1 MKIKSVE
8 VDNRRKRINI
18 MTAKGAY
25 SLPFVKL
32 SKIPT
37 VEDKIIEVYV
47 DKELGKE
54 AVTYLTESGYEDSIH
69 LDVFLDFN
77 KEPDFLKKIFL
88 FKLTDKAREALD
100 ASKLSKNEVC
110 RRLKTSPSQ
119 LARLLDSTNDKKSVD
134 KMLELLAVLGVSV
147 EPEFDVA

>member
-8 VDNRRKRINI
+8 IDNRRKRICI
-18 MTAKGAY
+18 LTAKGEFA
-25 SLPFVKL
+25 LPFVKL
-32 SKIPT
+32 SKVPSS
-37 VEDKIIEVYV
+37 EDKITEIYI

-54 AVTYLTESGYEDSIH
+54 AVTYVLESGHEDSIH

-88 FKLTDKAREALD
+88 FKLTDKAQQALKE
-100 ASKLSKNEVC
+100 SKLSKNEVC

-119 LARLLDSTNDKKSVD
+119 LARLLDTTNEKKSVD

>member
-8 VDNRRKRINI
+8 VDNRRKHIAI
-18 MTAKGAY
+18 QTVKGSY
-25 SLPFVKL
+25 ILPFVKL
-32 SKIPT
+32 SKIPSSKNRIT
-37 VEDKIIEVYV
+37 DIYV

-54 AVTYLTESGYEDSIH
+54 AVTFIMESGYEDSIH

-77 KEPDFLKKIFL
+77 KDPGFLKQIFL
-88 FKLTDKAREALD
+88 FKLTDKAQEALE
-100 ASKLSKNEVC
+100 ASKLTKNEVC

-119 LARLLDSTNDKKSVD
+119 LSRLLDQTNSKKSVD

-147 EPEFDVA
+147 EPDFDVA

>member
-100 ASKLSKNEVC
+100 AS
-110 RRLKTSPSQ
+110 
-119 LARLLDSTNDKKSVD
+119 
-134 KMLELLAVLGVSV
+134 
-147 EPEFDVA
+147 